1 MVCIFHVVFSLRFA
15 CMKFMISPS
24 ESWSRVG
31 GTTILVICA
40 LALTGCIP
48 GLGKN
53 SDSDGGGG
61 GQQQPPAP
69 ETVESDGFWR
79 PNTLGEPLAKKVI
92 ERPTD
97 NGPAKARLEV
107 VSLDSD
113 GKSARMVAAWLPPVE
128 GNYLEGSELQTELA
142 TVSDMP
148 FIRLLDFNS
157 QELLTSYEGEK
168 LQYSDNFKNEPN
180 PQPTGP
186 GEFQRAYSNCTCSN
200 IPKTEDYQG
209 GKPETVPLFYADF
222 PTPSSDSVGIS
233 FGDNAAVLTDVKL
246 SENQRYEVPKLTDID
261 YRWAHQEDLSNPY
274 GGGAI
279 FERRFPMSLVTE
291 SVMDTSVSD
300 RGDSSAL
307 NVSADVLFDFDSDK
321 VKNSD
326 SKLID
331 GIANELKKSA
341 AGQKVIIEGHTD
353 DEGDEKYNVD
363 LSNRRAESVKKVLE
377 PKVGGSGISFE
388 TKGFGE
394 SQPILPN
401 RTASG
406 DAIKKNQAKNRR
418 VSFSYKPQGDID
430 PNVDTGKKISDLK
443 KMKPGD
449 STDALASGIVPSP
462 KDTDAPEMQLDIK
475 EIEEYG
481 EFLRVTFDLRTASGQ
496 DIERAFT
503 QGANIDRN
511 MAFGNNPVTH
521 YRDIPTTIDMQ
532 LWDKSSNLLAHS
544 VTAGPL
550 DCLCSRS
557 VRPTDEEKARGEAVE
572 MFAFFPKKGITSDTL
587 TLRVGGMSQ
596 LEFNRNGSTGQSGA
610 PSGEPSHST
619 SEPTSTP

>member
-1 MVCIFHVVFSLRFA
+1 MVCIFHVIFSLRFA

-40 LALTGCIP
+40 LVLTGCIP

-53 SDSDGGGG
+53 GDGSGGD
-61 GQQQPPAP
+61 QQQPPAP
-69 ETVESDGFWR
+69 EMVESDGFWR
-79 PNTLGEPLAKKVI
+79 PNTLGEPLAKNVI

-97 NGPAKARLEV
+97 DGPAKARLEV
-107 VSLDSD
+107 LSLDSD

-128 GNYLEGSELQTELA
+128 GNFLEGTELQTELA

-148 FIRLLDFNS
+148 FTRLLDFNS

-168 LQYSDNFKNEPN
+168 QQYSDNFKNEPN

-186 GEFQRAYSNCTCSN
+186 GKFQRAYSNCTCSN
-200 IPKTEDYQG
+200 IPNTEDYQG
-209 GKPETVPLFYADF
+209 GKPERVPLFYADF
-222 PTPSSDSVGIS
+222 PAPSSDSVGIA
-233 FGDNAAVLTDVKL
+233 FGDNVAVLTDVKL

-261 YRWAHQEDLSNPY
+261 YRWADQEDLSNPY

-279 FERRFPMSLVTE
+279 YERRFPMSLVTE
-291 SVMDTSVSD
+291 SVTDTSVSD
-300 RGDSSAL
+300 RGDLSAL
-307 NVSADVLFDFDSDK
+307 NVSSDVLFDFDSDK
-321 VKNSD
+321 VKDSD
-326 SKLID
+326 SKLIN

-341 AGQKVIIEGHTD
+341 AGQKVTVEGHTD

-377 PKVGGSGISFE
+377 PKVKGSGISFE

-462 KDTDAPEMQLDIK
+462 KDTNAPEMQLDIK

-481 EFLRVTFDLRTASGQ
+481 EFLKVTFDLRTASGQ
-496 DIERAFT
+496 DVERAFT
-503 QGANIDRN
+503 QGANIEGN

-521 YRDIPTTIDMQ
+521 YRDTPTTIDMQ
-532 LWDKSSNLLAHS
+532 LWDKSSNLMAHS

-557 VRPTDEEKARGEAVE
+557 VRPTDKDKARGEAVE
-572 MFAFFPKKGITSDTL
+572 MYAYFPKKGITSNAL
-587 TLRVGGMSQ
+587 TLRVGGKSQ
-596 LEFNRNGSTGQSGA
+596 LEFNRTQSAGA
-610 PSGEPSHST
+610 PNS
-619 SEPTSTP
+619 STPRSSPTAQG

>member
-1 MVCIFHVVFSLRFA
+1 MKPLIIPPVYRPRLSVLATLILATMV
-15 CMKFMISPS
+15 
-24 ESWSRVG
+24 
-31 GTTILVICA
+31 
-40 LALTGCIP
+40 LTGCIP

-53 SDSDGGGG
+53 SDGSGG

-69 ETVESDGFWR
+69 EMVESDGFWR

-97 NGPAKARLEV
+97 DGPAKARLEV

-128 GNYLEGSELQTELA
+128 GIFLEGSELQTELA

-168 LQYSDNFKNEPN
+168 MQYSDNFKNEPN
-180 PQPTGP
+180 PHETGADDS
-186 GEFQRAYSNCTCSN
+186 QRAYSNCTCSN

-209 GKPETVPLFYADF
+209 EKPETVPLFYADF
-222 PTPSSDSVGIS
+222 PAPSSDSVGIA

-246 SENQRYEVPKLTDID
+246 SESQRYEVPKLTDID

-279 FERRFPMSLVTE
+279 YERRFPMSLVTE

-300 RGDSSAL
+300 RGDLSAL
-307 NVSADVLFDFDSDK
+307 NVSSDVLFDFDSDK
-321 VKNSD
+321 VKDSD
-326 SKLID
+326 SKLIN

-341 AGQKVIIEGHTD
+341 AGQKVTIEGHTD

-377 PKVGGSGISFE
+377 PKVSGSGISFE

-406 DAIKKNQAKNRR
+406 DPIKKNQAKNRR

-449 STDALASGIVPSP
+449 STDTLASGIVPSP

-475 EIEEYG
+475 VIEEYG
-481 EFLRVTFDLRTASGQ
+481 EFLKVTFAVKTASGQ
-496 DIERAFT
+496 DVERAFT
-503 QGANIDRN
+503 QGADIEGK
-511 MAFGNNPVTH
+511 MSFGNNPVTH
-521 YRDIPTTIDMQ
+521 YRDTPTTIDMQ
-532 LWDKSSNLLAHS
+532 LWDKSNNLLAHS

-557 VRPTDEEKARGEAVE
+557 VRPTDKEKARGEAVE
-572 MFAFFPKKGITSDTL
+572 MYAFFPKKGITSDTL

-596 LEFNRNGSTGQSGA
+596 MEFNRKGSSGQSGA
-610 PSGEPSHST
+610 QSGEPSQST
-619 SEPTSTP
+619 SESTSTP

>member
-1 MVCIFHVVFSLRFA
+1 MKPLKVPSLYRPRLNVLATVILATVVLS
-15 CMKFMISPS
+15 
-24 ESWSRVG
+24 
-31 GTTILVICA
+31 
-40 LALTGCIP
+40 GCIP
-48 GLGKN
+48 GIGK
-53 SDSDGGGG
+53 DGDGGGG
-61 GQQQPPAP
+61 GQQPPAP
-69 ETVESDGFWR
+69 EVVESDGFWR

-97 NGPAKARLEV
+97 DGPAKARLEV
-107 VSLDSD
+107 VSRDSD

-128 GNYLEGSELQTELA
+128 GNFLEGSELQTELA

-168 LQYSDNFKNEPN
+168 MQYSDNFKNKPN

-200 IPKTEDYQG
+200 LPNTEDYQG
-209 GKPETVPLFYADF
+209 GKPERVPLFYADF
-222 PTPSSDSVGIS
+222 PSPSADSVGIA

-246 SENQRYEVPKLTDID
+246 SENQRYEAPKLTEID

-321 VKNSD
+321 VKDSD
-326 SKLID
+326 SKLVD

-341 AGQKVIIEGHTD
+341 SGQKVTVEGHTD

-363 LSNRRAESVKKVLE
+363 LSNRRAESVKKVLG
-377 PKVGGSGISFE
+377 PKVKGSGITFE

-394 SQPILPN
+394 SKPILPN

-430 PNVDTGKKISDLK
+430 PNVDTGKKISDLE

-449 STDALASGIVPSP
+449 SIDALASGIVPTP
-462 KDTDAPEMQLDIK
+462 KESDAPEMQLDVK

-481 EFLRVTFDLRTASGQ
+481 EFLKVAFALRTSSGQ
-496 DIERAFT
+496 DVERAFT
-503 QGANIDRN
+503 QGANIEDELP
-511 MAFGNNPVTH
+511 FGNNPVTH
-521 YRDIPTTIDMQ
+521 FRDTPTTIDMQ
-532 LWDKSSNLLAHS
+532 LWDKSNNLLAHS

-557 VRPTDEEKARGEAVE
+557 VRPTDKEKARGEAVE
-572 MFAFFPKKGITSDTL
+572 MYAYFPKKGITSDTL
-587 TLRVGGMSQ
+587 TLRVGDKSQ
-596 LEFNRNGSTGQSGA
+596 MEFNRTQSTGA
-610 PSGEPSHST
+610 PNS
-619 SEPTSTP
+619 STPRPSPTAQG

>member
-1 MVCIFHVVFSLRFA
+1 
-15 CMKFMISPS
+15 MKLLLSPS
-24 ESWSRVG
+24 FSQVRMRPLA
-31 GTTILVICA
+31 ILAIVA
-40 LALTGCIP
+40 VALTGCIP
-48 GLGKN
+48 GQSKGDN
-53 SDSDGGGG
+53 GGN
-61 GQQQPPAP
+61 QQPPAP
-69 ETVESDGFWR
+69 AMEKSDGFWR

-97 NGPAKARLEV
+97 DGPAKARLEV
-107 VSLDSD
+107 LSLDSD

-128 GNYLEGSELQTELA
+128 GNFLEGSELQTELA
-142 TVSDMP
+142 TVSDML
-148 FIRLLDFNS
+148 FVRLLDFKN
-157 QELLTSYEGEK
+157 QELQSSYEGEK

-186 GEFQRAYSNCTCSN
+186 DEFQRAYSNCTCSN
-200 IPKTEDYQG
+200 IPKTEEYQG
-209 GKPETVPLFYADF
+209 EKPESVPLFYADF
-222 PTPSSDSVGIS
+222 PAPSSDSVGIA

-246 SENQRYEVPKLTDID
+246 SENQRYEAPKLTEID

-279 FERRFPMSLVTE
+279 FERRFPMSLVSE

-321 VKNSD
+321 VKDSD

-331 GIANELKKSA
+331 GIADELKKSA
-341 AGQKVIIEGHTD
+341 AGQKVTIEGHTD

-377 PKVGGSGISFE
+377 PKVDGSGISFE

-418 VSFSYKPQGDID
+418 VSFNYKPQGDID
-430 PNVDTGKKISDLK
+430 PNVDTGKKISDLE

-449 STDALASGIVPSP
+449 STDALASGIVSSP
-462 KDTDAPEMQLDIK
+462 KDSDAPEMQLDVK

-481 EFLRVTFDLRTASGQ
+481 EFLKVIFDLRTASGQ
-496 DIERAFT
+496 DVERAFT
-503 QGANIDRN
+503 QGANIDGN

-521 YRDIPTTIDMQ
+521 YRDTPTTIDMQ

-557 VRPTDEEKARGEAVE
+557 VRPTDKDKARGETVE

-587 TLRVGGMSQ
+587 TLRVGGKSQ
-596 LEFNRNGSTGQSGA
+596 LEFNRTQSAGA
-610 PSGEPSHST
+610 PNS
-619 SEPTSTP
+619 STPRPSTTAQG

>member
-1 MVCIFHVVFSLRFA
+1 
-15 CMKFMISPS
+15 MKLLLSPS
-24 ESWSRVG
+24 FSQVRMRPLA
-31 GTTILVICA
+31 ILAIVA
-40 LALTGCIP
+40 VALTGCIP
-48 GLGKN
+48 GQSKGDN
-53 SDSDGGGG
+53 GGN
-61 GQQQPPAP
+61 QQPPAP
-69 ETVESDGFWR
+69 AMEKSDGFWR

-97 NGPAKARLEV
+97 DGPAKARLEV

-128 GNYLEGSELQTELA
+128 GNFLEGSELQTELA

-148 FIRLLDFNS
+148 FVRLLDFKS
-157 QELLTSYEGEK
+157 QELLSSYEGEK

-186 GEFQRAYSNCTCSN
+186 DEFQRAYSNCTCSN
-200 IPKTEDYQG
+200 IPKTEEYQG
-209 GKPETVPLFYADF
+209 EKPESVPLFYADF
-222 PTPSSDSVGIS
+222 PAPSSDLVGIA

-246 SENQRYEVPKLTDID
+246 SENQRYEAPKLTEID

-279 FERRFPMSLVTE
+279 FERRFPMSLVSE

-321 VKNSD
+321 VKDSD

-331 GIANELKKSA
+331 GIADELKKSA
-341 AGQKVIIEGHTD
+341 AGQKVTIEGHTD

-377 PKVGGSGISFE
+377 PKVDGSGISFE

-430 PNVDTGKKISDLK
+430 PNVDTGKKISDLE

-462 KDTDAPEMQLDIK
+462 KDSDAPEMQLDVK

-481 EFLRVTFDLRTASGQ
+481 EFLKVTFDLRTASGQ
-496 DIERAFT
+496 DVERAFT
-503 QGANIDRN
+503 QGANIDGN

-521 YRDIPTTIDMQ
+521 YRDTPTTIDMQ

-557 VRPTDEEKARGEAVE
+557 VRPTDKEKARGETVE

-587 TLRVGGMSQ
+587 TLRVGGTAQ
-596 LEFNRNGSTGQSGA
+596 LEFNRTQSAGA
-610 PSGEPSHST
+610 PNS
-619 SEPTSTP
+619 STPRPSTTAQG

>member
-1 MVCIFHVVFSLRFA
+1 MNSVSFYSRRVWATAVLSIF
-15 CMKFMISPS
+15 
-24 ESWSRVG
+24 
-31 GTTILVICA
+31 A
-40 LALTGCIP
+40 LILTGCIP
-48 GLGKN
+48 GQSKGG
-53 SDSDGGGG
+53 DGDEGGE
-61 GQQQPPAP
+61 QPPAP
-69 ETVESDGFWR
+69 EVVETVGFWR
-79 PNTLGEPLAKKVI
+79 PNTLGEPLATKVI

-97 NGPAKARLEV
+97 DGPAKARLEV
-107 VSLDSD
+107 LSLDSD

-128 GNYLEGSELQTELA
+128 GKYLEGSELQTELA
-142 TVSDMP
+142 TVSEMP
-148 FIRLLDFNS
+148 FVRLLDFNS
-157 QELLTSYEGEK
+157 QELLSSYEGEK

-180 PQPTGP
+180 PRPTGP
-186 GEFQRAYSNCTCSN
+186 DEFQRAYSNCTCSN
-200 IPKTEDYQG
+200 IPKTEKYQG
-209 GKPETVPLFYADF
+209 EKPERVPLFYADF

-233 FGDNAAVLTDVKL
+233 FGDNAAVFTDVKL
-246 SENQRYEVPKLTDID
+246 SENQRYEAPKLTEID

-321 VKNSD
+321 VKDSD

-331 GIANELKKSA
+331 GIASELKKSA
-341 AGQKVIIEGHTD
+341 AGQKVTIEGHTD

-377 PKVGGSGISFE
+377 PKLGGSGITLE

-430 PNVDTGKKISDLK
+430 PNVDSGKKISDLK

-449 STDALASGIVPSP
+449 STDALGSGIVPSP

-475 EIEEYG
+475 EFAEYG
-481 EFLRVTFDLRTASGQ
+481 ELLKVTFALRTAAGQ
-496 DIERAFT
+496 DVERAFT
-503 QGANIDRN
+503 QGANIEGS

-521 YRDIPTTIDMQ
+521 YRDTPTTIDMQ

-557 VRPTDEEKARGEAVE
+557 VRPTDKDKARGETVE
-572 MFAFFPKKGITSDTL
+572 MFAFFPKKGITSDRL

-596 LEFNRNGSTGQSGA
+596 MEFNRTQPAGVPNS
-610 PSGEPSHST
+610 
-619 SEPTSTP
+619 STPRPSTTAQG

>member
-1 MVCIFHVVFSLRFA
+1 MRPLA
-15 CMKFMISPS
+15 
-24 ESWSRVG
+24 
-31 GTTILVICA
+31 ILAIVA
-40 LALTGCIP
+40 VALTGCIP
-48 GLGKN
+48 GQSKGDN
-53 SDSDGGGG
+53 GGN
-61 GQQQPPAP
+61 QQPPAP
-69 ETVESDGFWR
+69 AMEKSDGFWR

-97 NGPAKARLEV
+97 DGPAKARLEV
-107 VSLDSD
+107 LSLDSD

-128 GNYLEGSELQTELA
+128 GNFLEGSELQTELA

-148 FIRLLDFNS
+148 FVRLLDFKN
-157 QELLTSYEGEK
+157 QELQSSYEGEK

-186 GEFQRAYSNCTCSN
+186 DEFQRAYSNCTCSN
-200 IPKTEDYQG
+200 IPKTEEYQG
-209 GKPETVPLFYADF
+209 EKPESVPLFYADF
-222 PTPSSDSVGIS
+222 PAPSSDSVGIA

-246 SENQRYEVPKLTDID
+246 SENQRYEAPKLTEID

-279 FERRFPMSLVTE
+279 FERRFPMSLVSE

-321 VKNSD
+321 VKDSD

-331 GIANELKKSA
+331 GIADELKKSA
-341 AGQKVIIEGHTD
+341 AGQKVTIEGHTD

-377 PKVGGSGISFE
+377 PKVDGSGISFE

-418 VSFSYKPQGDID
+418 VSFNYKPQGDID
-430 PNVDTGKKISDLK
+430 PNVDTGKKISDLE

-449 STDALASGIVPSP
+449 STDALASGIVSSP
-462 KDTDAPEMQLDIK
+462 KDSDAPEMQLDVK

-481 EFLRVTFDLRTASGQ
+481 EFLKVIFDLRTASGQ
-496 DIERAFT
+496 DVERAFT
-503 QGANIDRN
+503 QGANIDGN

-521 YRDIPTTIDMQ
+521 YRDTPTTIDMQ

-557 VRPTDEEKARGEAVE
+557 VRPTDKDKARGETVE

-587 TLRVGGMSQ
+587 TLRVGGKSQ
-596 LEFNRNGSTGQSGA
+596 LEFNRTQSAGA
-610 PSGEPSHST
+610 PNS
-619 SEPTSTP
+619 STPRPSTTAQG

>member
-1 MVCIFHVVFSLRFA
+1 
-15 CMKFMISPS
+15 
-24 ESWSRVG
+24 
-31 GTTILVICA
+31 
-40 LALTGCIP
+40 
-48 GLGKN
+48 
-53 SDSDGGGG
+53 
-61 GQQQPPAP
+61 
-69 ETVESDGFWR
+69 
-79 PNTLGEPLAKKVI
+79 
-92 ERPTD
+92 
-97 NGPAKARLEV
+97 
-107 VSLDSD
+107 
-113 GKSARMVAAWLPPVE
+113 MVAAWLPPVE
-128 GNYLEGSELQTELA
+128 GNFLEGSELQTELA

-168 LQYSDNFKNEPN
+168 MQYSDNFKNKPN

-200 IPKTEDYQG
+200 LPNTEDYQG
-209 GKPETVPLFYADF
+209 GKPERVPLFYADF
-222 PTPSSDSVGIS
+222 PSPSADSVGIA

-246 SENQRYEVPKLTDID
+246 SENQRYEAPKLTEID

-321 VKNSD
+321 VKDSD
-326 SKLID
+326 SKLVD

-341 AGQKVIIEGHTD
+341 SGQKVTVEGHTD

-363 LSNRRAESVKKVLE
+363 LSNRRAESVKKVLG
-377 PKVGGSGISFE
+377 PKVKGSGITFE

-394 SQPILPN
+394 SKPILPN

-430 PNVDTGKKISDLK
+430 PNVDTGKKISDLE

-449 STDALASGIVPSP
+449 SIDALASGIVPTP
-462 KDTDAPEMQLDIK
+462 KESDAPEMQLDVK

-481 EFLRVTFDLRTASGQ
+481 EFLKVAFALRTSSGQ
-496 DIERAFT
+496 DVERAFT
-503 QGANIDRN
+503 QGANIEDELP
-511 MAFGNNPVTH
+511 FGNNPVTH
-521 YRDIPTTIDMQ
+521 FRDTPTTIDMQ
-532 LWDKSSNLLAHS
+532 LWDKSNNLLAHS

-557 VRPTDEEKARGEAVE
+557 VRPTDKEKARGEAVE
-572 MFAFFPKKGITSDTL
+572 MYAYFPKKGITSDTL
-587 TLRVGGMSQ
+587 TLRVGDKSQ
-596 LEFNRNGSTGQSGA
+596 MEFNRTQSTGA
-610 PSGEPSHST
+610 PNS
-619 SEPTSTP
+619 STPRPSPTAQG

>member
-1 MVCIFHVVFSLRFA
+1 
-15 CMKFMISPS
+15 MKLFLSPS
-24 ESWSRVG
+24 FSQLRMR
-31 GTTILVICA
+31 TLAILAIVA
-40 LALTGCIP
+40 VALTGCIP
-48 GLGKN
+48 GLGRG
-53 SDSDGGGG
+53 SDNGG
-61 GQQQPPAP
+61 GQQPPTP
-69 ETVESDGFWR
+69 EVVESDGFWR

-92 ERPTD
+92 KRPTD
-97 NGPAKARLEV
+97 DGPAKARLEV

-113 GKSARMVAAWLPPVE
+113 GKSARMVAAWLPPTE
-128 GNYLEGSELQTELA
+128 GNFLEGSELQTELA

-148 FIRLLDFNS
+148 FVRLLDFKS
-157 QELLTSYEGEK
+157 QELLSSYEGEK

-186 GEFQRAYSNCTCSN
+186 DEFQRAYSNCTCSN
-200 IPKTEDYQG
+200 IPKTEEYQG
-209 GKPETVPLFYADF
+209 EKPESVPLFYADF
-222 PTPSSDSVGIS
+222 PAPSSDSVRIA

-246 SENQRYEVPKLTDID
+246 SENQRYEAPKLTEID

-279 FERRFPMSLVTE
+279 FERRFPMSLVSE

-321 VKNSD
+321 VKDSD

-331 GIANELKKSA
+331 GIADELKKSA
-341 AGQKVIIEGHTD
+341 AGQKVTIEGHTD

-377 PKVGGSGISFE
+377 PKVDGSGISFE

-418 VSFSYKPQGDID
+418 VSFNYKPQGDID
-430 PNVDTGKKISDLK
+430 PNVDTGKKISDLE

-449 STDALASGIVPSP
+449 STDALASGIVSSP
-462 KDTDAPEMQLDIK
+462 KDSDAPEMQLDVK

-481 EFLRVTFDLRTASGQ
+481 EFLKVIFDLRTASGQ
-496 DIERAFT
+496 DVERAFT
-503 QGANIDRN
+503 QGANIDGN

-521 YRDIPTTIDMQ
+521 YRDTPTTIDMQ

-557 VRPTDEEKARGEAVE
+557 VRPTDKDKARGETVE

-587 TLRVGGMSQ
+587 TLRVGGKSQ
-596 LEFNRNGSTGQSGA
+596 LEFNRT
-610 PSGEPSHST
+610 
-619 SEPTSTP
+619 

>member
-1 MVCIFHVVFSLRFA
+1 MKPLKVPSLYRPRLNVLATVILAAMV
-15 CMKFMISPS
+15 
-24 ESWSRVG
+24 
-31 GTTILVICA
+31 
-40 LALTGCIP
+40 LTGCIP
-48 GLGKN
+48 GIGK
-53 SDSDGGGG
+53 DGDGGGDG
-61 GQQQPPAP
+61 QQPPAP
-69 ETVESDGFWR
+69 EVVESDGFWR

-97 NGPAKARLEV
+97 DGPAKARLEV

-113 GKSARMVAAWLPPVE
+113 GKSVRMVAAWLPPVE
-128 GNYLEGSELQTELA
+128 GNFLEGSELQTELA

-168 LQYSDNFKNEPN
+168 MQYSDNFKNEPN

-200 IPKTEDYQG
+200 LPNTEDYQG
-209 GKPETVPLFYADF
+209 GKPERVPLFYADF
-222 PTPSSDSVGIS
+222 PSPSADSVGIA

-246 SENQRYEVPKLTDID
+246 SENQRYEAPKLTEID

-291 SVMDTSVSD
+291 SVMDTSVSN

-321 VKNSD
+321 VKDSD

-331 GIANELKKSA
+331 SIAKELKKSA
-341 AGQKVIIEGHTD
+341 AGQKVTIEGHTD

-377 PKVGGSGISFE
+377 PKVSSSGVSFE

-418 VSFSYKPQGDID
+418 VSFSYKPQKDID
-430 PNVDTGKKISDLK
+430 PNVDTGKKISDLE
-443 KMKPGD
+443 KMKKGD
-449 STDALASGIVPSP
+449 STDALASGIVPTP
-462 KDTDAPEMQLDIK
+462 KGSNTPEMQLDVKDIQ
-475 EIEEYG
+475 EQG
-481 EFLRVTFDLRTASGQ
+481 EFLKLAFAVKTASGQ
-496 DIERAFT
+496 DIDDAFT
-503 QGANIDRN
+503 HVSSDEKVVP
-511 MAFGNNPVTH
+511 FGLNLVNLR
-521 YRDIPTTIDMQ
+521 RDTPSFADTQ
-532 LWDKSSNLLAHS
+532 LWDKSNNLLARS
-544 VTAGPL
+544 VTAGSF
-550 DCLCSRS
+550 DCLCSQS
-557 VRPTDEEKARGEAVE
+557 VRPTDESKARGEAVE
-572 MFAFFPKKGITSDTL
+572 MYAYFPKKGITSDTL
-587 TLRVGGMSQ
+587 TLRVGGKSQ
-596 LEFNRNGSTGQSGA
+596 LEFNRTQSAAA
-610 PSGEPSHST
+610 PNS
-619 SEPTSTP
+619 STPRPSTTAQG

>member
-1 MVCIFHVVFSLRFA
+1 
-15 CMKFMISPS
+15 
-24 ESWSRVG
+24 
-31 GTTILVICA
+31 
-40 LALTGCIP
+40 
-48 GLGKN
+48 
-53 SDSDGGGG
+53 
-61 GQQQPPAP
+61 
-69 ETVESDGFWR
+69 
-79 PNTLGEPLAKKVI
+79 
-92 ERPTD
+92 
-97 NGPAKARLEV
+97 
-107 VSLDSD
+107 
-113 GKSARMVAAWLPPVE
+113 MVAAWLPPVE
-128 GNYLEGSELQTELA
+128 GNFLEGSELQTELA

-148 FIRLLDFNS
+148 FVRLLDFKN
-157 QELLTSYEGEK
+157 QELQSSYEGEK

-186 GEFQRAYSNCTCSN
+186 DEFQRAYSNCTCSN
-200 IPKTEDYQG
+200 IPKTEEYQG
-209 GKPETVPLFYADF
+209 EKPESVPLFYADF
-222 PTPSSDSVGIS
+222 PAPSSDSVGIA

-246 SENQRYEVPKLTDID
+246 SENQRYEAPKLTEID

-279 FERRFPMSLVTE
+279 FERRFPMSLVSE

-321 VKNSD
+321 VKDSD

-331 GIANELKKSA
+331 GIADELKKSA
-341 AGQKVIIEGHTD
+341 AGQKVTIEGHTD

-377 PKVGGSGISFE
+377 PKVDGSGISFE

-418 VSFSYKPQGDID
+418 VSFNYKPQGDID
-430 PNVDTGKKISDLK
+430 PNVDTGKKISDLE

-449 STDALASGIVPSP
+449 STDALASGIVSSP
-462 KDTDAPEMQLDIK
+462 KDSDAPEMQLDVK

-481 EFLRVTFDLRTASGQ
+481 EFLKVIFDLRTASGQ

-503 QGANIDRN
+503 QGANIDGN

-521 YRDIPTTIDMQ
+521 YRDTPTTIDMQ

-557 VRPTDEEKARGEAVE
+557 VRPTDKDKARGETVE

-587 TLRVGGMSQ
+587 TLRVGGKSQ
-596 LEFNRNGSTGQSGA
+596 LEFNRTQSAGA
-610 PSGEPSHST
+610 PNS
-619 SEPTSTP
+619 STPRPSTTAQG

>member
-1 MVCIFHVVFSLRFA
+1 MNSVSFASRHAVRVWAAAVLSIF
-15 CMKFMISPS
+15 
-24 ESWSRVG
+24 
-31 GTTILVICA
+31 TLV
-40 LALTGCIP
+40 LTGCIP
-48 GLGKN
+48 GQSK
-53 SDSDGGGG
+53 DSDGGN
-61 GQQQPPAP
+61 QQPSAP
-69 ETVESDGFWR
+69 EVVESDGFWR
-79 PNTLGEPLAKKVI
+79 PNTLGEPLAETVV

-97 NGPAKARLEV
+97 DGPAKARLEV
-107 VSLDSD
+107 LSLDSD
-113 GKSARMVAAWLPPVE
+113 GTSARMVAAWLPPVE
-128 GNYLEGSELQTELA
+128 GNFLEGSELQTELA

-157 QELLTSYEGEK
+157 QELLSSYEGEK
-168 LQYSDNFKNEPN
+168 LQYSDKFKNEPN
-180 PQPTGP
+180 PRPTGP
-186 GEFQRAYSNCTCSN
+186 DEFQRAYSNCTCSN
-200 IPKTEDYQG
+200 IPKTEKYQG
-209 GKPETVPLFYADF
+209 EKPERVPLFYADF

-233 FGDNAAVLTDVKL
+233 FGDNAAVFTDVKL
-246 SENQRYEVPKLTDID
+246 SENQRYEAPKLTEID

-321 VKNSD
+321 VKDSD

-331 GIANELKKSA
+331 GIASELKKSA
-341 AGQKVIIEGHTD
+341 AGQKVTIEGHTD

-377 PKVGGSGISFE
+377 PKLGGSGITLE

-430 PNVDTGKKISDLK
+430 PNVDSGKKISDLK

-449 STDALASGIVPSP
+449 STDALGSGIVPSP

-475 EIEEYG
+475 EFAEYG
-481 EFLRVTFDLRTASGQ
+481 ELLKVTFALRTAAGQ
-496 DIERAFT
+496 DVERAFT
-503 QGANIDRN
+503 QGANIEGS

-521 YRDIPTTIDMQ
+521 YRDTPTTIDMQ

-557 VRPTDEEKARGEAVE
+557 VRPTDKDKARGETVE
-572 MFAFFPKKGITSDTL
+572 MFAFFPKKGITSDRL

-596 LEFNRNGSTGQSGA
+596 MEFNRTQPAVVPNS
-610 PSGEPSHST
+610 
-619 SEPTSTP
+619 STPRPSTTAQG

>member
-1 MVCIFHVVFSLRFA
+1 
-15 CMKFMISPS
+15 MKP
-24 ESWSRVG
+24 
-31 GTTILVICA
+31 LVIPPA
-40 LALTGCIP
+40 TRARLGVLASMVLATLVLSGCIP
-48 GLGKN
+48 GLGK
-53 SDSDGGGG
+53 SGDGGGG

-69 ETVESDGFWR
+69 EMVESDGFWR

-97 NGPAKARLEV
+97 DGPAKARLEV

-128 GNYLEGSELQTELA
+128 GDFLEGSELQTEFA
-142 TVSDMP
+142 TVSDEP
-148 FIRLLDFNS
+148 FIRLLDFND
-157 QELLTSYEGEK
+157 QTLLTSYEGEK
-168 LQYSDNFKNEPN
+168 QRYSDNFKNEPN
-180 PQPTGP
+180 PQETGADDS
-186 GEFQRAYSNCTCSN
+186 QRAYSNCTCSN
-200 IPKTEDYQG
+200 IPNTEDYQG
-209 GKPETVPLFYADF
+209 EKPETVPLFYADF
-222 PTPSSDSVGIS
+222 PAPSSDSVGIA

-279 FERRFPMSLVTE
+279 YERRFPMSLVTE

-300 RGDSSAL
+300 RGDLSAL

-321 VKNSD
+321 VKDSD

-341 AGQKVIIEGHTD
+341 AGQKVTIEGHTD

-449 STDALASGIVPSP
+449 STVSIASGIVPSP
-462 KDTDAPEMQLDIK
+462 KDADAPEMQLDIK
-475 EIEEYG
+475 EIEEHG
-481 EFLRVTFDLRTASGQ
+481 EFLKVTFDLRTASGQ
-496 DIERAFT
+496 DVERAFT
-503 QGANIDRN
+503 QGANIEGN

-521 YRDIPTTIDMQ
+521 YRDTPTTIDMQ

-557 VRPTDEEKARGEAVE
+557 VRPTDKEKARGEAVE

-587 TLRVGGMSQ
+587 TLRVGGTSQ
-596 LEFNRNGSTGQSGA
+596 LEFNRNGSSGQSGT
-610 PSGEPSHST
+610 PSSEPSQSAP
-619 SEPTSTP
+619 EPTSTP

>member
-1 MVCIFHVVFSLRFA
+1 
-15 CMKFMISPS
+15 MKP
-24 ESWSRVG
+24 
-31 GTTILVICA
+31 LVIPPA
-40 LALTGCIP
+40 TRARLGVLASMVLATLVLSGCIP

-53 SDSDGGGG
+53 SDGGEG

-69 ETVESDGFWR
+69 EMVESDGFWR

-97 NGPAKARLEV
+97 DGPAKARLEV

-128 GNYLEGSELQTELA
+128 GNFLEGSELQTELA

-148 FIRLLDFNS
+148 FVRLLDFKS

-168 LQYSDNFKNEPN
+168 MQYSDNFKNEPS
-180 PQPTGP
+180 PEEAEAD
-186 GEFQRAYSNCTCSN
+186 EFQKAYSNCTCSN
-200 IPKTEDYQG
+200 IPKTENYQG
-209 GKPETVPLFYADF
+209 GKPENVPLFYADF
-222 PTPSSDSVGIS
+222 PAPSSDSVGIS
-233 FGDNAAVLTDVKL
+233 FGDSAAVFTEVKL
-246 SENQRYEVPKLTDID
+246 SENQRYEAPKLTEID

-279 FERRFPMSLVTE
+279 YERRFPMSLVTE

-300 RGDSSAL
+300 RGDLSAL

-321 VKNSD
+321 VKDSD

-341 AGQKVIIEGHTD
+341 AGQKVTIEGHTD

-401 RTASG
+401 RTADG

-462 KDTDAPEMQLDIK
+462 KDADAPEMQLDIK
-475 EIEEYG
+475 EIEEHG
-481 EFLRVTFDLRTASGQ
+481 EFLKVTFDLRTASGK
-496 DIERAFT
+496 DVERAFT
-503 QGANIDRN
+503 QGANIEGN

-521 YRDIPTTIDMQ
+521 YRDTPTTIDMQ

-557 VRPTDEEKARGEAVE
+557 VRPTDKEKARGEAVE

-587 TLRVGGMSQ
+587 TLRVGGTSQ
-596 LEFNRNGSTGQSGA
+596 LEFNRNGSSGQTGA
-610 PSGEPSHST
+610 PSGEPSQST